1 MTTITYYSTM
11 NPQMAPEKCRI
22 WHELTDEER
31 RKQEVKTQLAV
42 NKLEGMERHVP
53 PRKGEYCYF
62 NSRRR
67 FGTISGMIPA
77 ARYVCITDQS
87 QSIGVDFSV
96 EEPVD
101 TYYSH
106 YHYQGTL
113 DSIKIDNG
121 PGPLWSQRMG

>member
-1 MTTITYYSTM
+1 M
-11 NPQMAPEKCRI
+11 NPQLAPEQNRM
-22 WHELTDEER
+22 WFELTDEEQ
-31 RKQEVKTQLAV
+31 KQQEVKTQLAI
-42 NKLEGMERHVP
+42 NKIESMEHHIP

-67 FGTISGMIPA
+67 FGTISGMIPT
-77 ARYVCITDQS
+77 ARYVCITDKS

-113 DSIKIDNG
+113 DSIKHDNG
-121 PGPLWSQRMG
+121 MGQLYREQIS

>member
-1 MTTITYYSTM
+1 MSA
-11 NPQMAPEKCRI
+11 NPQDIFYEEKMD
-22 WHELTDEER
+22 WQLTDEEKR
-31 RKQEVKTQLAV
+31 QQEVKVQLAV
-42 NKLEGMERHVP
+42 NKLERMEHHIP

-67 FGTISGMIPA
+67 FGTISGMTPA
-77 ARYVCITDQS
+77 ARYVCVTDQS

-113 DSIKIDNG
+113 DSIKNDNG
-121 PGPLWSQRMG
+121 PGQLWSQRMS

>member
-1 MTTITYYSTM
+1 M
-11 NPQMAPEKCRI
+11 NPQDIHYEEKMD
-22 WHELTDEER
+22 WELTDEEKR
-31 RKQEVKTQLAV
+31 QQEVKVQLAV
-42 NKLEGMERHVP
+42 NKLERMEHHIP

-67 FGTISGMIPA
+67 FGTMSGMIPT
-77 ARYVCITDQS
+77 ARYVCVTDQS

-106 YHYQGTL
+106 YHYQGKL
-113 DSIKIDNG
+113 DSIKIDHG
-121 PGPLWSQRMG
+121 PGPLWKQDIN